1 MKSFPKSATI
11 LLLSMTAL
19 FSSTDSVG
27 QKLPKALI
35 LTGNGNVPN
44 HKVEYPPWIHEFQN
58 EMVID
63 ILRDEAEV
71 DIVTDLDILT
81 TPRLDEYDL
90 IISNSIFLTPNQAQ
104 LDRLYAFVSNG
115 KSYMTIHCG
124 ILSLLN
130 WDRYEE
136 FIGGIFIGGPSSVP
150 AEFKVNTENVEFW
163 GYQYSFRD
171 AKQHPISIVTDD
183 FITTDELYHFQPS
196 TRDFN
201 VIARAENLPVMWW
214 HPVGKGKVMS
224 LTLGHDEK
232 AKANPGYQELLRNGV
247 KWLTGLP
254 LITGAQPKVFS
265 TRKLSYENFTTL
277 KAFVS
282 SDRRQQMQFEID
294 RNNNPE
300 LFTVE
305 STTSGS
311 VGIKLKGTAGE
322 GSFIAAVRNAN
333 GPPSRKA
340 FDVRVVADGTGN
352 IASYYGNT
360 ANSSSNENQSH
371 VFSPDNVLD
380 GNQTTRWSSAPGE
393 KAWLAIDLTK
403 EYHIKKIVLHWEA
416 SFATEYSIEGST
428 DGKKWTTITTVSQG
442 DGDVD
447 THELDGS
454 SVRFLRVNMLK
465 RFNDRW
471 GYSLYDVEVFQ

>member
-232 AKANPGYQELLRNGV
+232 AKANPGFQVLLRNGV

-265 TRKLSYENFTTL
+265 TRKLSYENFTT
-277 KAFVS
+277 
-282 SDRRQQMQFEID
+282 
-294 RNNNPE
+294 
-300 LFTVE
+300 
-305 STTSGS
+305 
-311 VGIKLKGTAGE
+311 
-322 GSFIAAVRNAN
+322 
-333 GPPSRKA
+333 
-340 FDVRVVADGTGN
+340 
-352 IASYYGNT
+352 
-360 ANSSSNENQSH
+360 
-371 VFSPDNVLD
+371 
-380 GNQTTRWSSAPGE
+380 
-393 KAWLAIDLTK
+393 
-403 EYHIKKIVLHWEA
+403 
-416 SFATEYSIEGST
+416 
-428 DGKKWTTITTVSQG
+428 
-442 DGDVD
+442 
-447 THELDGS
+447 
-454 SVRFLRVNMLK
+454 
-465 RFNDRW
+465 
-471 GYSLYDVEVFQ
+471 